1 VGGETVAPAALLLAT
16 ALAVFGTQLS
26 RPALDA
32 TSDEHFRRWSR
43 GLTIAIAALCLVKG
57 LYLLGAGSLAARV

>member
-1 VGGETVAPAALLLAT
+1 VI
-16 ALAVFGTQLS
+16 GTQLS